1 MHLAEG
7 KWKNVDAESTMT
19 KVSCIY
25 FFSSSKYKVT
35 KAAGRIFYCTLVM
48 IATENATKY
57 SAGVTCVIHLVN
69 QSKSSILC
77 VFKCITTVV

>member
-1 MHLAEG
+1 MEKCGHRIYNDKSVTHLF
-7 KWKNVDAESTMT
+7 
-19 KVSCIY
+19 I
-25 FFSSSKYKVT
+25 FSSKYKVT

>member
-1 MHLAEG
+1 MEKCGRRIYNDKSVMHLLL
-7 KWKNVDAESTMT
+7 
-19 KVSCIY
+19 
-25 FFSSSKYKVT
+25 FSSSKYKVT

-57 SAGVTCVIHLVN
+57 SAGVTSVIHLVN